1 MNIFFPF
8 LGILAKGDRYGNG
21 GGGGPVKQHY
31 TKDIGYNR
39 WVRMF
44 A

>member
-8 LGILAKGDRYGNG
+8 IGILTKADRDGKG
-21 GGGGPVKQHY
+21 GGDPVKQY
-31 TKDIGYNR
+31 YSKDTGYNR
-39 WVRMF
+39 RVRMF

>member
-8 LGILAKGDRYGNG
+8 LGILTKGDRDGK
-21 GGGGPVKQHY
+21 GGGGPVKQHHS
-31 TKDIGYNR
+31 KDIGYDKL
-39 WVRMF
+39 VCMF

>member
-8 LGILAKGDRYGNG
+8 LGILTKGDSDGKG
-21 GGGGPVKQHY
+21 GGDPVKQY
-31 TKDIGYNR
+31 YSKEIGYNR

-44 A
+44 T